1 MEVSL
6 VYFKKHLDRRDSMR
20 ITELETRYTDIMWF
34 AVDKLGNILECTS
47 GIYGNIPEFVCF

>member
-1 MEVSL
+1 
-6 VYFKKHLDRRDSMR
+6 MR